1 MIPYILHVSILIAAG
16 VLFYKL
22 ALKRLTFYVLNRWV
36 LLSCLVAAFL
46 LPLMPVPRVLS
57 WRAREIAKPETDAV
71 AKPEATA
78 GTIPKPGATAVVGTA
93 SEPATDAVVEAVAKP
108 AVGQVVKKESVAVPA
123 TDAKVETVAKPV
135 VKKEIIAQRG
145 PDATTGWS
153 VARLLFY
160 FYLSGVFILSL
171 NLLRQMVLLLFQRY
185 KGPVIRDGH
194 YRIVTRAGMQGPSS
208 FGNIIFIH
216 PSEYDPET
224 YQQIL
229 LHEKIHAGGWH
240 TLDILLAELGIIFQW
255 FNPFIWLFRR
265 EMENNLEFLT
275 DRSVLRC
282 PGVER
287 ATYQLSLVK
296 VAAPDVSI
304 NITSNYNQSLLKRRI
319 IMMNAQDSSR
329 HTAWKY
335 FFLLPLFVVLAGL
348 LNRPAALAQTVRE
361 QPSSPAKPKKPST
374 AEKPAIPLTV
384 TVTPVPAVATEA
396 TSDAVP
402 VTIVATDV
410 QGVVHTTVVSTVT
423 PAVEANVSTTVVP
436 SVNVTVPVLPSMS
449 IISDTSK
456 PSRVDRTEGAWFIVA
471 NKDKDKKDDKVT
483 IELRGENDDHN
494 WNSSFSVPRSQLT
507 SLNTVGKIEFSLT
520 REAGTIHFT
529 GQFDGEQGF
538 GHYKFQPDAGYLDH
552 MRQKKLVDRGDEL
565 MTFFMLDIKKSYV
578 DMLQSNGFPDISK
591 GHLISMAALHI
602 DEDYIKSIRGWGYN
616 DVSES
621 QLITFKS
628 MKIDGDYL
636 RKFPP
641 STPANDIV
649 TYKSLHIDSEY
660 VASLKKAGYPDL
672 SSRDI
677 VSLRSM
683 NVDGNYIK
691 GFNDIGYKDVPVHT
705 LISFKSMNI
714 TPEYVKSFRE
724 VGLKDLSRND
734 LTSMKSM
741 NITPEYVKGFL
752 DLGYKDINPHH
763 LTSLKAMNITPDFV
777 KAFNAIGFKDIPL
790 NQLSS
795 LKAMGVTP
803 DYVTKMKEKGFVS
816 DDLNKYIR
824 LKNAF
829 E

>member
-16 VLFYKL
+16 VLFYRL

-46 LPLMPVPRVLS
+46 LPLLPVPRVLS
-57 WRAREIAKPETDAV
+57 WRAREAARPEATVVETAAKPSTSAIVETAVAHPKTIVEQETIAQQEAIAKPA
-71 AKPEATA
+71 AAAGSAAT
-78 GTIPKPGATAVVGTA
+78 
-93 SEPATDAVVEAVAKP
+93 AKP
-108 AVGQVVKKESVAVPA
+108 ATTVRPEPSARPDVTADSKSPVASGN
-123 TDAKVETVAKPV
+123 T
-135 VKKEIIAQRG
+135 
-145 PDATTGWS
+145 
-153 VARLLFY
+153 ARLLFY
-160 FYLSGVFILSL
+160 LYLSGVVILGL
-171 NLLRQMVLLLFQRY
+171 NLLRQMILLLLQRY

-194 YRIVTRAGMQGPSS
+194 YRIVTRAGMQGPCS

-265 EMENNLEFLT
+265 ELENNLEFLT
-275 DRSVLRC
+275 DRNVLRY

-287 ATYQLSLVK
+287 AAYQLSLVK
-296 VAAPDVSI
+296 VAAPDASV

-319 IMMNAQDSSR
+319 IMMNAQNSSR

-335 FFLLPLFVVLAGL
+335 FFLLPLFVVLAGV
-348 LNRPAALAQTVRE
+348 LNRPAALAQTVKE
-361 QPSSPAKPKKPST
+361 QPSSPAKPKKPSA
-374 AEKPAIPLTV
+374 AEKPATAPTV
-384 TVTPVPAVATEA
+384 TVTTAPEVA
-396 TSDAVP
+396 
-402 VTIVATDV
+402 I
-410 QGVVHTTVVSTVT
+410 QVT
-423 PAVEANVSTTVVP
+423 PVVP
-436 SVNVTVPVLPSMS
+436 SVNVTVPVAPSIS
-449 IISDTSK
+449 VSVSDTSK
-456 PSRVDRTEGAWFIVA
+456 PSWVDRTEGAWFIVT
-471 NKDKDKKDDKVT
+471 NQDKDKKDDKVT

-507 SLNTVGKIEFSLT
+507 SLNTVGKVEFSLT

-529 GQFDGEQGF
+529 GQFDGEKGF
-538 GHYKFQPDAGYLDH
+538 GHYKFQPDAAYLDH
-552 MRQKKLVDRGDEL
+552 MRQKKLVEKEDEL

-578 DMLQSNGFPDISK
+578 DMLQTNGFPDISK
-591 GHLISMAALHI
+591 GHLISMAALHV
-602 DEDYIKSIRGWGYN
+602 DEDYIKSIRGSGYN
-616 DVSES
+616 DISES
-621 QLITFKS
+621 QLITFKA

-641 STPANDIV
+641 STPAHDIV
-649 TYKSLHIDSEY
+649 TYRSLHIDSAY

-677 VSLRSM
+677 VSLKSM
-683 NVDGNYIK
+683 NVDGSYIK
-691 GFNDIGYKDVPVHT
+691 GFNDIGYKDIPVHM
-705 LISFKSMNI
+705 LISFKSMGI
-714 TPEYVKSFRE
+714 TPEYVKSFLDVGCKDISRE
-724 VGLKDLSRND
+724 NLV
-734 LTSMKSM
+734 SMKSM
-741 NITPEYVKGFL
+741 NITPDYVKSFL
-752 DLGYKDINPHH
+752 DLGYKDITPHH
-763 LTSLKAMNITPDFV
+763 LTSLKAMNITPEFI

-829 E
+829 D